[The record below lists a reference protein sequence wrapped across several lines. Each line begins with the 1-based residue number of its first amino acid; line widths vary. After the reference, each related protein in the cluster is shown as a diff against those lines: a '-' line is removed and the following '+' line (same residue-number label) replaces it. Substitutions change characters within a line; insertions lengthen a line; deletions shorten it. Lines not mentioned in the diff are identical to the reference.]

1 MGSDKNSLAER
12 LARASGLP
20 AQWSA
25 VAGGWARRRA
35 YVWDVSR
42 HVGEQLVQALAPQAG
57 ETILELAA
65 GPGDTG
71 FAAAAPLGSGG
82 RLISTDVVPEMVA
95 AAEARGRELGLT
107 NVDYR
112 VVDAQE
118 IDLPDGSV
126 DGVLCRWGYMLVADP
141 ARALAETFRVL
152 RRGGRVAFVVW
163 AEADANPWGTA
174 VGRALLALGL
184 IERPD
189 PDAPGP
195 FRLGDVERVRALVR
209 SAGFEDPQIEDV
221 PVIWRYESLD
231 DFWAVTTDLSFLLA
245 TAAETLP
252 EDVLEELRSRAGE
265 TLRPFADSEGRLTIP
280 GLCRNVLARKTSR
293 PS

>member
-1 MGSDKNSLAER
+1 M
-12 LARASGLP
+12 
-20 AQWSA
+20 
-25 VAGGWARRRA
+25 
-35 YVWDVSR
+35 WDVSH
-42 HVGEQLVQALAPQAG
+42 HVGEQLVQALDPQEG

-71 FAAAAPLGSGG
+71 FTAAARLGSAG
-82 RLISTDVVPEMVA
+82 RLISTDVAPEMVA

-107 NVDYR
+107 NVEYR
-112 VVDAQE
+112 TVDAQA

-141 ARALAETFRVL
+141 ARALTETFRVL
-152 RRGGRVAFVVW
+152 RPGGRVAFVVW

-195 FRLGDVERVRALVR
+195 FRLGDVERVRALVH
-209 SAGFEDPQIEDV
+209 SAGFEEPQIDGV

-231 DFWAVTTDLSFLLA
+231 DYWAVTTDLSFLLT
-245 TAAETLP
+245 TAVETLP
-252 EDVLEELRSRAGE
+252 EDVIEELRSRTGDA
-265 TLRPFADSEGRLTIP
+265 LRPFADSKGGLAVP
-280 GLCRNVLARKTSR
+280 GLCRSVLARRTSQ
-293 PS
+293 SS